1 MSLRIVKLVLIL
13 LRPHRNIIL
22 DIILLHLLC
31 LDNHLIDHQRMY
43 LRILHKLITE
53 LKYCLLLD
61 ATETWHLCECNHKQH
76 ALAVVRSHLFD
87 LDFVEDAG
95 AVYEVLLSVAFEHF
109 VAEGVRLQEFGWVLD
124 CVKC

>member
-22 DIILLHLLC
+22 DIILLHLLR

-53 LKYCLLLD
+53 LEYCFTLG
-61 ATETWHLCECNHKQH
+61 CNRN
-76 ALAVVRSHLFD
+76 LASLRM
-87 LDFVEDAG
+87 
-95 AVYEVLLSVAFEHF
+95 
-109 VAEGVRLQEFGWVLD
+109 QP
-124 CVKC
+124 